1 MLSDVHLVLAI
12 GVLVLNLGA
21 GVWGGVAWLRRDPSI
36 VFWYL
41 IRAAQVVVVLQV
53 AVGLVL
59 LAGGRSAPDPLHVVY
74 GVAPLVISLVSE
86 AMRVGA
92 AQRVLDGVEGDL
104 DALEQGQQ
112 AAIARRVV
120 RQEMGIM
127 SIGALLITTL
137 ALRAAVTGGLV

>member
-1 MLSDVHLVLAI
+1 MLSDVHVALAIAVLA
-12 GVLVLNLGA
+12 LNLAAGA
-21 GVWGGVAWLRRDPSI
+21 WGGVAWLRRDPSI

-41 IRAAQVVVVLQV
+41 LRAAQVVVVVQV
-53 AVGLVL
+53 AIGLLL

-86 AMRVGA
+86 AMRVGV
-92 AQRVLDGVEGDL
+92 AQRVLDEVEGDL
-104 DALEQGQQ
+104 DALDPSEQS
-112 AAIARRVV
+112 AIARRVV

-137 ALRAAVTGGLV
+137 ALRAAATGGLV